1 MKNYNLNIFK
11 KNKVLLFN
19 RDLLCVEQSNGSV
32 WRIGERGLL
41 SFFVLFM
48 FSTTFNVKAQTI
60 FEKVNHTFKT
70 SGYLRTGVGQSE
82 GGETQA
88 HFQMPGA
95 QNKYSLGNQADTY
108 GELEFDYSYYFDKE
122 KSKSLDVIWMSSIY
136 EDFGTDTQMSF
147 NKTEQLYVRANN
159 FLGNGEVI
167 WAGKRFYDRRAE
179 HMLDR
184 QWVNP
189 GQRGWG
195 VGMEKLIQKGT
206 DEDIK
211 FGIWAFQERGKDIS
225 FINGAKDHLRAY
237 TADVRYV
244 HLPISETLKMNVSLN
259 YSYRAENEI
268 MEYDAKHGFAVISW
282 LDYEKKY
289 ITNTTALI
297 FRQGAS
303 IPIHHW
309 SGMSEKENPGNDNIV
324 LNDNASSYFLE
335 INNNF
340 LYDDKETFA
349 VNGILSAVMRDYG
362 TKPYEYNSANP
373 TNKAYLKGRDKMLYW
388 LTAGA
393 RGMYYLSNN
402 FKLHLELTHEYI
414 KNEQLNV
421 SGNLDKITFTPELS
435 LEKGFYARPV
445 LRPFVTYAFWSDDL
459 KGLIGN
465 TPNGAPFGN
474 NTSGFTYGLQFE
486 IWW

>member
-1 MKNYNLNIFK
+1 MKYINFNYLKNNQIPLFK
-11 KNKVLLFN
+11 GFLVFVGWLGMSGFPIKKRSLSFVLL
-19 RDLLCVEQSNGSV
+19 
-32 WRIGERGLL
+32 
-41 SFFVLFM
+41 LFM
-48 FSTTFNVKAQTI
+48 FSITFNSVAQTI
-60 FEKVNHTFKT
+60 FEKGNHKFKT
-70 SGYLRTGVGQSE
+70 SGYLRTGVGRSE

-108 GELEFDYSYYFDKE
+108 GELEFDYSYYFDEE
-122 KSKSLDVIWMSSIY
+122 KSKSLDLIWMSSIY
-136 EDFGTDTQMSF
+136 EDFGTDTQMSY
-147 NKTEQLYVRANN
+147 NKTEQLYFRANN

-195 VGMEKLIQKGT
+195 FGMEKLIDKGT

-211 FGIWAFQERGKDIS
+211 FGIWTFQEKGDDVS
-225 FINGAKDHLRAY
+225 FINGEVDKLRAY

-259 YSYRAENEI
+259 YSYRAKNEI
-268 MEYDAKHGFAVISW
+268 LEYDAKHGFAVISW

-324 LNDNASSYFLE
+324 LNDIASSYFLE

-349 VNGILSAVMRDYG
+349 VNGILSAVIRDYG

-373 TNKAYLKGRDKMLYW
+373 TNRTYLQGRDKMLYW

-393 RGMYYLSNN
+393 RGMYYLSDH

-445 LRPFVTYAFWSDDL
+445 LRPFVTYAFWSDEL

>member
-1 MKNYNLNIFK
+1 MGLVALIRVINLVDS
-11 KNKVLLFN
+11 NKFNNSNTLIKRIKLLFVIII
-19 RDLLCVEQSNGSV
+19 L
-32 WRIGERGLL
+32 
-41 SFFVLFM
+41 M
-48 FSTTFNVKAQTI
+48 FATTFNSFSQTI
-60 FEKVNHTFKT
+60 FEKGNHKFKT
-70 SGYLRTGVGQSE
+70 SGYLRTGVGRSE

-108 GELEFDYSYYFDKE
+108 GELEFDYSYYFDEE
-122 KSKSLDVIWMSSIY
+122 KSKSIDVIWMTSIY
-136 EDFGTDTQMSF
+136 EDFGTDTQMSY
-147 NKTEQLYVRANN
+147 NKMEQLYMRANN
-159 FLGNGEVI
+159 FLGKGEII

-195 VGMEKLIQKGT
+195 FGMEKLIGKGT

-211 FGIWAFQERGKDIS
+211 FGIWTFQEKGDDVS
-225 FINGAKDHLRAY
+225 YINGNVDKLRAY

-259 YSYRAENEI
+259 YSYRTENEI
-268 MEYDAKHGFAVISW
+268 MEYDSKHGFAVISW

-309 SGMSEKENPGNDNIV
+309 SGMSEKENPGNDNFV
-324 LNDNASSYFLE
+324 LNNIDSSYFLE

-349 VNGILSAVMRDYG
+349 VNGILSAVIRDYG
-362 TKPYEYNSANP
+362 TRPYEYNVTDP
-373 TNKAYLKGRDKMLYW
+373 TNKTYLQGRDKMLYW

-414 KNEQLNV
+414 NNEQLNV
-421 SGNLDKITFTPELS
+421 SGDLDKITFTPELS

-474 NTSGFTYGLQFE
+474 NNSGFTYGLQFE